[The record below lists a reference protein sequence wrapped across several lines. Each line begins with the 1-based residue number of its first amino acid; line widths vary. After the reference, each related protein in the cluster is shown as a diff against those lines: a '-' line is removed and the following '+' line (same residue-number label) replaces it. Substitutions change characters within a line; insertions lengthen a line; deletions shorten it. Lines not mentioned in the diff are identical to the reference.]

1 MKVAFLFFAVIASAS
16 AFMPATPMRAMSVRP
31 QIKPKSETTMQMS
44 LDMLNVDTIDT
55 LSQLGS
61 SILTASSSSD
71 FGGLAGPI
79 AGLGFLVGLI
89 VVTQGPPE

>member
-1 MKVAFLFFAVIASAS
+1 MKVAFLFFAALATAS
-16 AFMPATPMRAMSVRP
+16 AFMPSTPMRALSVRP
-31 QIKPKSETTMQMS
+31 QIKPKSVHTMEMS
-44 LDMLNVDTIDT
+44 LDMMGVETVNA

-61 SILTASSSSD
+61 SVIMASSSSD

-89 VVTQGPPE
+89 IVTQGPPE

>member
-1 MKVAFLFFAVIASAS
+1 
-16 AFMPATPMRAMSVRP
+16 
-31 QIKPKSETTMQMS
+31 MQMS